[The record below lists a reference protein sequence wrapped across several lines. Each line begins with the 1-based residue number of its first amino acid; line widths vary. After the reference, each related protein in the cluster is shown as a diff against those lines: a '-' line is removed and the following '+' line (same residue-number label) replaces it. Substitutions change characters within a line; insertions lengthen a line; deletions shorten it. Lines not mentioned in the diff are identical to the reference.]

1 MVNTKNLLESC
12 EQLQQS
18 FNCLLLSTVNEYA
31 QPLAS
36 FAPYVEE
43 QGSFYIFV
51 SELAQHTQNMTKQPV
66 ASVMFIES
74 EESARNLYARQRAI
88 IQVSVH
94 LVVETQLKE
103 KLFAKMELTH
113 GKTINLLR
121 GLTDFKMLELRPEQG
136 RYVAGFGKA
145 YDWDIKEKSL
155 THVTEAVL
163 NKKQ

>member
-1 MVNTKNLLESC
+1 MNTRDLLESC
-12 EQLQQS
+12 QQLQQS
-18 FNCLLLSTVNEYA
+18 FNCLLLSTVNEQA

-51 SELAQHTQNMTKQPV
+51 SELAQHTQNMAKQRV

-74 EESARNLYARQRAI
+74 EESAKNLYARQRAV

-94 LVVETQLKE
+94 LVTDKELIDQL
-103 KLFAKMELTH
+103 FTKMELAH

-121 GLTDFKMLELRPEQG
+121 GLADFKMLELRPEQG
-136 RYVAGFGKA
+136 RYVVGFGKA
-145 YDWDIKEKSL
+145 YDWNIKEQSL
-155 THVTEAVL
+155 THVTEQVL
-163 NKKQ
+163 SKNS